1 MCFHVGVDW
10 YCMDRGV
17 SMNAYGVSQS
27 NQPSYEPYVVRVVA
41 KVKMY
46 VLGCCE
52 SSENTCRV
60 DSMDEVV

>member
-1 MCFHVGVDW
+1 
-10 YCMDRGV
+10 
-17 SMNAYGVSQS
+17 MNAYGVSQS